1 MGRLFLTFDKH
12 VIHINFHVP
21 SDLLAEH
28 FIHLPLVGYSYIF
41 QSKGHYLIAIE
52 PLAHNE
58 RSFLLILLYPENA
71 SMNVSSLCLAVE
83 STS

>member
-1 MGRLFLTFDKH
+1 MSKFFFTLNEH
-12 VIHINFHVP
+12 VIYIYFHVP

-41 QSKGHYLIAIE
+41 QSKGHYLIVIE